1 MEENIIIQEDLV
13 KSITTELTVLRNYQ
27 SEYNGIVLY
36 SQDIKIIHIIQR
48 LQFCNKLAVELDNHN
63 LRSYSKEIKIASK
76 ESDYVTNWHELKTE
90 HGILYV
96 GVIRLFP
103 QITARFG
110 TLQSPEYILD
120 WTQQTQWNI
129 GRGNLP
135 SERYGVDAD
144 NFIIIKDD
152 DQDTNIQYI
161 NNHVSSFHAKILYE
175 NEVFYIQAEE
185 GGINH
190 TRLKR
195 GKFEQTLRTE
205 IKVPL
210 QDGDFIKLGS
220 VDHFVLL
227 RFKIG

>member
-1 MEENIIIQEDLV
+1 MEEDIIIQEDL
-13 KSITTELTVLRNYQ
+13 IRLLTEKLSTLRNLQ
-27 SEYNGIVLY
+27 HEYNGIVLY
-36 SQDIKIIHIIQR
+36 SNEIKIVQIIQR
-48 LQFCNKLAVELDNHN
+48 LQFHNKLAVELDNHN
-63 LRSYSKEIKIASK
+63 LRSYSNEIKIASDK
-76 ESDYVTNWHELKTE
+76 ADYVTNWYELNIG

-96 GVIRLFP
+96 GLIRLLP
-103 QITARFG
+103 KITARFG
-110 TLQSPEYILD
+110 TLQSSEYILD

-129 GRGNLP
+129 GRGKQP
-135 SERYGVDAD
+135 SGRYGVDAD

-152 DQDTNIQYI
+152 DQDTDIQYI
-161 NNHVSSFHAKILYE
+161 NDHVSSFHAKISYE

-205 IKVPL
+205 IKIPL

-227 RFKIG
+227 RVKIG